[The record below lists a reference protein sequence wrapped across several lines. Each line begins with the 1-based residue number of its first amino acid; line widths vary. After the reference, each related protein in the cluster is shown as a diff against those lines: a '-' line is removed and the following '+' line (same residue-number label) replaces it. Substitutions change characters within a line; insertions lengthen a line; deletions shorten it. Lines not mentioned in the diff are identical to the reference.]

1 VFADLRRHR
10 GIVPVP
16 GVLIV
21 RPDAP
26 LFYANAELV
35 RDAIE
40 QAAVSSAEP
49 VRAVVL
55 VLDGNDEID
64 ITTAEQL
71 GKLAA
76 GLRARNVPLG
86 LAHVHGPVLEMAE
99 RSGLL
104 ATVGADHVFPATPAA
119 VAWARSVADAPVSGL
134 ASTADPG

>member
-1 VFADLRRHR
+1 
-10 GIVPVP
+10 VPVP

-26 LFYANAELV
+26 VFYANAELV

-40 QAAVSSAEP
+40 QAVVSPAEP
-49 VRAVVL
+49 ARAVVL
-55 VLDGNDEID
+55 
-64 ITTAEQL
+64 
-71 GKLAA
+71 GKLAG

-86 LAHVHGPVLEMAE
+86 LAHVHGPALEMAE

-119 VAWARSVADAPVSGL
+119 AAWAWSVADAPTPGL
-134 ASTADPG
+134 GRPAGPG